1 MPNSK
6 CVLFTLSQ
14 DKLLILS
21 SDCSAGSNVAE
32 KVTQVQSTASRQEG
46 EELTLDCSYETNQTD
61 YYLFWYR
68 QRLNGEMVFLI
79 SQISFST
86 AKESSGR
93 YSVDFK
99 ESVKSISL
107 VISALQTED
116 SGKYFCALWELAQCL
131 K

>member
-1 MPNSK
+1 MPKSK
-6 CVLFTLSQ
+6 SFLFTLSQ

-21 SDCSAGSNVAE
+21 SDCSAGSNVAQ

-46 EELTLDCSYETNQTD
+46 EEVTLECSYETSEII
-61 YYLFWYR
+61 YHLFWYR
-68 QRLNGEMVFLI
+68 QHLNGEMVFLI
-79 SQISFST
+79 RQLSSST

-93 YSVDFK
+93 YSVDFQK
-99 ESVKSISL
+99 SVKSISL
-107 VISALQTED
+107 VISALQPED